1 MFDKSEVFNQ
11 RGKITH
17 DSQAVFFR
25 KTLLLGYQGSNGQ
38 EKGVFGRHFVKKV
51 ELNKLLGLLF
61 KAFSHLHSLQTFQN
75 LQGIQQSICNAI
87 SCVDC
92 VP

>member
-1 MFDKSEVFNQ
+1 MFDKSKVFNQ
-11 RGKITH
+11 CGKITH

-51 ELNKLLGLLF
+51 ELNK
-61 KAFSHLHSLQTFQN
+61 
-75 LQGIQQSICNAI
+75 I
-87 SCVDC
+87 
-92 VP
+92 